1 VRQKICAQLDLPVL
15 SRATYDALSEDPQ
28 VVEATLLLSMAVQ
41 ATDQGDRAGARCHFS
56 DVIGMAQSVP
66 SPSTSL
72 LESQDL
78 QRLYGSDE
86 LIARKRGVLQS
97 DSCSQSKPRKEREGA
112 VRLRSAR
119 GKYPAGHP
127 LPLLPSLKELHM
139 RHVLTLSA
147 AVLAASLSLAS
158 AQVRSQSIVVSPL
171 PVAVAAPALHVPA
184 ALAELVRRGGSITL
198 QDAQGRTVATVN
210 RDGSVTLSAGM
221 ALGNATAVSVK
232 VGNTTVSYPLA
243 ARVNG
248 SGQLLVTRKNP
259 GGRTQV
265 VPLVAAVSRATDG
278 RDGQQ
283 SQDGKKADG
292 KRDGQQGQD
301 GEGDQGG
308 QQGNSGERGNAGHP
322 GQPGHGNGHR

>member
-1 VRQKICAQLDLPVL
+1 
-15 SRATYDALSEDPQ
+15 
-28 VVEATLLLSMAVQ
+28 
-41 ATDQGDRAGARCHFS
+41 
-56 DVIGMAQSVP
+56 
-66 SPSTSL
+66 
-72 LESQDL
+72 
-78 QRLYGSDE
+78 
-86 LIARKRGVLQS
+86 
-97 DSCSQSKPRKEREGA
+97 
-112 VRLRSAR
+112 
-119 GKYPAGHP
+119 
-127 LPLLPSLKELHM
+127 M

-171 PVAVAAPALHVPA
+171 PVAAPALHVPA

-210 RDGSVTLSAGM
+210 RDGIVTLSAGM

-243 ARVNG
+243 ARVDG

-265 VPLVAAVSRATDG
+265 VPLVAAVSRAADG
-278 RDGQQ
+278 SGGQQ
-283 SQDGKKADG
+283 GQDGKKADG
-292 KRDGQQGQD
+292 KRNGQQGQDGQD

-308 QQGNSGERGNAGHP
+308 QQGNSGERGNAG
-322 GQPGHGNGHR
+322 QPGRGNGHR

>member
-28 VVEATLLLSMAVQ
+28 VVEATLLLSMAVE

-86 LIARKRGVLQS
+86 LIARKRAVLQS

-171 PVAVAAPALHVPA
+171 PVAAPALHVPA

-210 RDGSVTLSAGM
+210 RDGIVTLSAGM

-243 ARVNG
+243 ARVDG

-265 VPLVAAVSRATDG
+265 VPLVAAVSRAADG
-278 RDGQQ
+278 SGGQQ
-283 SQDGKKADG
+283 GQDGKKADG
-292 KRDGQQGQD
+292 KRNGQQGQDGQD

-308 QQGNSGERGNAGHP
+308 QQGNSGERGNAG
-322 GQPGHGNGHR
+322 QPGRGNGHR